1 MHVKSPKAV
10 KRNMSDECKDALMVV
25 LRERLKEENKRLQ
38 GKLYEQI

>member
-1 MHVKSPKAV
+1 MKSPKAV
-10 KRNMSDECKDALMVV
+10 KRNMSNEWKEDTLMEV